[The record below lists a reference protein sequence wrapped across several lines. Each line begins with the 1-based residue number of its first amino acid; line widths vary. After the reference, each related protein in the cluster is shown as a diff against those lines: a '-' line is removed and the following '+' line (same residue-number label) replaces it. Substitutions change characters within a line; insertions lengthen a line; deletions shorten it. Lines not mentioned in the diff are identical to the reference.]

1 MGLVNL
7 AVGLRKISKKRGI
20 GGNKFTRDGNV
31 FYNLG
36 TKTTNPWPEPSQN
49 AEKTASA
56 GNLVFLVRHLHLP
69 VFISLKVELANQSG
83 SHGVEPVEGDRLVP
97 TCGACPVKPATED
110 RVLYWFL
117 FCWYGRRR
125 KEDE

>member
-1 MGLVNL
+1 LELEKINLFGFVSNRDMGLVNL

-56 GNLVFLVRHLHLP
+56 GNLVFLV
-69 VFISLKVELANQSG
+69 
-83 SHGVEPVEGDRLVP
+83 
-97 TCGACPVKPATED
+97 
-110 RVLYWFL
+110 LYWFL